1 MVARL
6 APLKPVKSSY
16 NFLIFASLKADRLK
30 VSREI
35 KIGGITLLALF
46 GLYYGINFL
55 KGQDFFENKRIFYAV
70 YTKIDE
76 LTKARP
82 VNING
87 YRVGQVHEINFHPD
101 GSGRLV
107 VSLNITN
114 DIAIPKNTVARIYS
128 SDLIGSKAVELVMGD
143 SQEWAETGDTLRS
156 TIELSLTDEVN
167 EQVKPIKEKAEKL
180 IGSIDTVMV
189 LASGFLNED
198 TKSNF
203 TETFAN
209 LRNTFEK
216 LNNTVN
222 ALDRAVSGGDHNLVG
237 SIEDVS
243 KITETIEE
251 NRQELDR
258 TFKNIA
264 NLSDSLSKVD
274 FKRTLQNLDSTL
286 SNTNEVMAKINEGN
300 GTVGE
305 LVNDKELYQNLLKA
319 TEQLNLI
326 LLDLKYNPSR
336 YVRFSVFGGGED
348 YDEEEIMK
356 KEAEAAAKRADTAN
370 SK

>member
-1 MVARL
+1 M
-6 APLKPVKSSY
+6 
-16 NFLIFASLKADRLK
+16 K

-35 KIGGITLLALF
+35 KIGFITLLALF

-70 YTKIDE
+70 YNQVNE
-76 LTKARP
+76 LNKARP

-87 YRVGQVHEINFHPD
+87 YRVGQVQDIQFHPD
-101 GSGRLV
+101 GSGRLIV
-107 VSLNITN
+107 ALNITN
-114 DIAIPKNTVARIYS
+114 DIAIPRNTIARIYS
-128 SDLIGSKAVELVMGD
+128 SDLIGSKAVELIMGNGENYA
-143 SQEWAETGDTLRS
+143 QPGDTLSS

-189 LASGFLNED
+189 LASGFLNEN

-222 ALDRAVSGGDHNLVG
+222 ALDRAVSGGEHNLV
-237 SIEDVS
+237 STIEDVS
-243 KITETIEE
+243 KITETIED
-251 NRQELDR
+251 NRSELDR
-258 TFKNIA
+258 TFKNLA
-264 NLSDSLSKVD
+264 DLSDSLNEVD
-274 FKRTLQNLDSTL
+274 FKRTLLHLDSTL
-286 SNTNEVMAKINEGN
+286 SNTNAVMAKINEGS

-326 LLDLKYNPSR
+326 LLDLKHNPSR
-336 YVRFSVFGGGED
+336 YVQFSVFGGGEK
-348 YDEEEIMK
+348 YNEEEIMK

>member
-1 MVARL
+1 M
-6 APLKPVKSSY
+6 
-16 NFLIFASLKADRLK
+16 K

-35 KIGGITLLALF
+35 KIGFVTLLSLF

-70 YTKIDE
+70 YKKVDE
-76 LTKARP
+76 LSKARP

-87 YRVGQVHEINFHPD
+87 YKVGQVQDIQFHPD
-101 GSGRLV
+101 GSGRLIV
-107 VSLNITN
+107 ALNITN
-114 DIAIPKNTVARIYS
+114 DIMIPKNSVARIYS

-143 SQEWAETGDTLRS
+143 SEAPAQPGDTLKS

-180 IGSIDTVMV
+180 IGSIDTVMI
-189 LASGFLNED
+189 LASGFLNEN
-198 TKSNF
+198 TKRNF
-203 TETFAN
+203 TETFTN
-209 LRNTFEK
+209 LRSTFEK

-222 ALDRAVSGGDHNLVG
+222 ALDRAVSGGDHNLVS

-243 KITETIEE
+243 KITSTIED
-251 NRQELDR
+251 NREELDR
-258 TFKNIA
+258 TFKNLA
-264 NLSDSLSKVD
+264 VLSDSLADVN
-274 FKRTLQNLDSTL
+274 FKRTLLHLDSTL
-286 SNTNEVMAKINEGN
+286 SSTNAVMAKINQGT

-319 TEQLNLI
+319 TNQLNLI

-336 YVRFSVFGGGED
+336 YVQFSVFGGGKE
-348 YDEEEIMK
+348 YDEEEIME
-356 KEAEAAAKRADTAN
+356 KEAEAAAKRADSAN